1 MATKNNK
8 ILEGMADD
16 ETSRKS
22 AMLINYRR
30 DSVQVEL
37 CNIEFKKQNVGN
49 SVKSKNIRNS
59 LVPTRLRQINSSQWL
74 SFWSLSLVAIQRNV
88 VYRLLSSPIPHRSLL
103 HRIFPEK
110 YPSSLCQICSSVP
123 ESAHHLLFYCHPKT
137 IIWKE
142 VIFYYLWPTVEV
154 VDILSAIYSLDFFN
168 VRYSQKSGISA
179 DMVILITLAN
189 IWKAHFR
196 KLIEGTTFLWPT
208 VMSSIHVAIQQHI
221 QEGQLSSL
229 L

>member
-1 MATKNNK
+1 VYALDFNGTTISVTSDFSTK
-8 ILEGMADD
+8 IFRQ
-16 ETSRKS
+16 TIS
-22 AMLINYRR
+22 AAH
-30 DSVQVEL
+30 
-37 CNIEFKKQNVGN
+37 
-49 SVKSKNIRNS
+49 S
-59 LVPTRLRQINSSQWL
+59 LVPARLRQINSSKWL
-74 SFWSLSLVAIQRNV
+74 SFWSLSLVTIQRNV
-88 VYRLLSSPIPHRSLL
+88 VYRLLSGSIPHRSLL

-110 YPSSLCQICSSVP
+110 YPSSLRPICSSVP

-179 DMVILITLAN
+179 DMVILITLAS

-196 KLIEGTTFLWPT
+196 NMIEGTTFLWPT
-208 VMSSIHVAIQQHI
+208 VMNSIHIAIQQHI